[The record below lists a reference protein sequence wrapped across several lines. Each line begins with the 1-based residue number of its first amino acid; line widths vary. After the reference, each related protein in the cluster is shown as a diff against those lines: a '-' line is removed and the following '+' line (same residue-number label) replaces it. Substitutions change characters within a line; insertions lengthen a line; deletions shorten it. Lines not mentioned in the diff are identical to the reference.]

1 MRYIYLFI
9 AAIIIIMILLPFTS
23 RMPNYDDYIYLRM
36 ADEMQQHGMST
47 FSRHY
52 DFLGYDVTFLNGT
65 HTAAIGFFYMAIQ
78 AIAQKDPVWMHIIMH
93 ILYAL
98 TVIPLYMLFRH
109 FRQSHIVPKIL
120 LTLTLPVLIVNANS
134 FMSDIP
140 AFIMFIWGLS
150 LYVSSRGIGR
160 YAGIAL
166 LVIGALFS
174 YIFAFFPII
183 LYLIDRNEG
192 RSMKY
197 VFISVFGLVS
207 VLIALIL
214 LKLAP
219 SPFTAMQWMG
229 SRSMFNFHNVGNRFI
244 SYIMIMGL
252 LSMFMLGMYSTFKEP
267 MFYVSVFLGIVFGFT
282 LPGYSFLSS
291 VIASILIG
299 VGIISLYTLFLREYR
314 YRPLFLWFSL
324 FSIAAIILF
333 PMMVSRYILIII
345 VPMIIILLSEIP
357 KKQLIF
363 GIVLNICLSM
373 LLLRSDALFAE
384 RIYSSVKMENE
395 NAYFTGEWAFREL
408 MESSG
413 ARMLMRGDTSIN
425 QHSSVLLP
433 QGMASWP
440 PALSLQKHLILKKEH
455 KIMLPAIS
463 VYSIIGRCGFYT
475 DENGPLPLN
484 IVFHD
489 TLYIS
494 EFIYDTLSRPLI
506 NDSIKLWR
514 NGPVMPVTVPCSIDL
529 PVSRGMELTIRFFP
543 SRAVFKHS
551 DGIIVSISGNDG
563 NTLIDSV
570 TPVLQHIMNIGSFA
584 GGQMHIEPIG
594 DNDYNWI
601 GIYAREKY

>member
-1 MRYIYLFI
+1 MFI

-23 RMPNYDDYIYLRM
+23 RMPNYDDYIYLHM
-36 ADEMQQHGMST
+36 ADEMQQHGVSA

-52 DFLGYDVTFLNGT
+52 DFLGYDVSLMNGT
-65 HTAAIGFFYMAIQ
+65 HTAAIGCFYMAIK
-78 AIAQKDPVWMHIIMH
+78 AIAKQNPVWMHIIMH

-109 FRQSHIVPKIL
+109 FRQNHIMPKIL

-140 AFIMFIWGLS
+140 AFMMFIWGLS
-150 LYVSSRGIGR
+150 LYVSCRGIGR
-160 YAGIAL
+160 HAGIVLLVAGAL
-166 LVIGALFS
+166 LS
-174 YIFAFFPII
+174 YIFAFFPVI

-197 VFISVFGLVS
+197 VIISVFLLFS
-207 VLIALIL
+207 VLIAFIL

-229 SRSMFNFHNVGNRFI
+229 SRSLFNFYNVGNRFI

-299 VGIISLYTLFLREYR
+299 VGIISLYTLFLKEYK
-314 YRPLFLWFSL
+314 YRPLFLWFSI
-324 FSIAAIILF
+324 FSIASILFF

-345 VPMIIILLSEIP
+345 VPMIIILLSETP
-357 KKQLIF
+357 EKQLIF

-384 RIYSSVKMENE
+384 RIYSSVEMEND

-413 ARMLMRGDTSIN
+413 ASMLMRGDTSIN
-425 QHSSVLLP
+425 QHSSVLIP

-440 PALSLQKHLILKKEH
+440 PALPLQKHLILKKEH
-455 KIMLPAIS
+455 KIMLPSIS
-463 VYSIIGRCGFYT
+463 LYSIIGRCGFYT

-494 EFIYDTLSRPLI
+494 EFIYDTMSRPLI
-506 NDSIKLWR
+506 SDSIKLWK

-529 PVSRGMELTIRFFP
+529 PASSGMELIIRFFP
-543 SRAVFKHS
+543 SRTVFKHS
-551 DGIIVSISGNDG
+551 DGIIVSISGNDS
-563 NTLIDSV
+563 NTIIDSV
-570 TPVLQHIMNIGSFA
+570 MPVMQHVINIGSFE
-584 GGQMHIEPIG
+584 GGKMHIKPMRN
-594 DNDYNWI
+594 NDYNWI